1 MNCNLHS
8 IEFVKKYFVK
18 VLQAHQVLANI
29 FSKRNV
35 QDIVKD
41 IEEIKTELYSL
52 QSNASCR

>member
-52 QSNASCR
+52 